1 MLAEILIACT
11 IAAEAMGEGAP
22 GRKAVASVMFQRSQD
37 RAIPITQ
44 VCLQPAQFS
53 CWIKGGEKFTV
64 MEGRAKKWRKESP
77 GEWAHCVELARR
89 LNEGRFVPVG
99 RFDHYYNPSLC
110 SPHWAKNLVGK
121 VKIGN
126 HVFGRIE
133 NQNRMGKRPKIT
145 KGGKL

>member
-1 MLAEILIACT
+1 MIAELIIAYT
-11 IAAEAMGEGAP
+11 IAAESIGEGP
-22 GRKAVASVMFQRSQD
+22 QGQTAVASVMFKRSQE

-53 CWIKGGEKFTV
+53 CWPKGGEKFRI
-64 MEGRAKKWRKESP
+64 MEGRAKKWATESP
-77 GEWAHCVELARR
+77 KSWRHCVELAKR

-99 RFDHYYNPSLC
+99 RFDHYYNPRLC
-110 SPHWAKNLVGK
+110 SPSWAKYLKGR

-133 NQNRMGKRPKIT
+133 NQNAKGKRPK
-145 KGGKL
+145 